1 MLRSISAEKNILSQ
15 GLKALYLKKLS
26 MLSKDQH
33 CLEAIIE
40 AIDRI
45 IEYTSN
51 FKSADDFNNDHVN
64 FDATMMNF
72 VVIGEMV
79 DKLSE
84 GFKKQNSQVEW
95 IKIKGFR
102 NIVAHD
108 YFGIDAEE
116 VWQIIKNKI
125 PYLKIEISNLL
136 S

>member
-1 MLRSISAEKNILSQ
+1 MLT
-15 GLKALYLKKLS
+15 
-26 MLSKDQH
+26 KDQH
-33 CLEAIIE
+33 CIETIIE

-45 IEYTSN
+45 IEYTAGIE
-51 FKSADDFNNDHVN
+51 SAEDFNNDYRN

-79 DKLSE
+79 DKISDYLKSKHPE
-84 GFKKQNSQVEW
+84 IEW

-125 PYLKIEISNLL
+125 PALKSDLKQL
-136 S
+136 P

>member
-1 MLRSISAEKNILSQ
+1 MLI
-15 GLKALYLKKLS
+15 
-26 MLSKDQH
+26 KDQH
-33 CLEAIIE
+33 CLESILE
-40 AIDRI
+40 ATDRI
-45 IEYTSN
+45 IEYTVGIN
-51 FKSADDFNNDHVN
+51 SADDFNNDYRN

-84 GFKKQNSQVEW
+84 EFKRKYPDIEW

-125 PYLKIEISNLL
+125 PALKSDIKLL
-136 S
+136 LN

>member
-1 MLRSISAEKNILSQ
+1 MLN
-15 GLKALYLKKLS
+15 
-26 MLSKDQH
+26 KDH
-33 CLEAIIE
+33 FCLESILE
-40 AIDRI
+40 ADRI
-45 IEYTSN
+45 IEYTSG
-51 FKSADDFNNDHVN
+51 FDSADSFNNDYRN

-84 GFKKQNSQVEW
+84 NFKRDHTNIEW

-125 PYLKIEISNLL
+125 PDLKSEIQKLI
-136 S
+136 

>member
-1 MLRSISAEKNILSQ
+1 MLT
-15 GLKALYLKKLS
+15 
-26 MLSKDQH
+26 KDQH
-33 CLEAIIE
+33 CIESIIE

-45 IEYTSN
+45 IEYTADI
-51 FKSADDFNNDHVN
+51 KSADDFNNDYRN

-79 DKLSE
+79 DKVSDELKRKYPE
-84 GFKKQNSQVEW
+84 IEW

-125 PYLKIEISNLL
+125 PALKSDLTRL
-136 S
+136 VD

>member
-1 MLRSISAEKNILSQ
+1 MLI
-15 GLKALYLKKLS
+15 
-26 MLSKDQH
+26 KDQH
-33 CLEAIIE
+33 CLESIIE

-45 IEYTSN
+45 IEYTSGFN
-51 FKSADDFNNDHVN
+51 SADDFNNDYRN

-79 DKLSE
+79 EKISDD
-84 GFKKQNSQVEW
+84 FKKKHSSIEW

-116 VWQIIKNKI
+116 VWQIIKDKI
-125 PYLKIEISNLL
+125 PKLKGDIQSLFKL
-136 S
+136 

>member
-1 MLRSISAEKNILSQ
+1 MLT
-15 GLKALYLKKLS
+15 
-26 MLSKDQH
+26 KDQH
-33 CLEAIIE
+33 CLESIIE
-40 AIDRI
+40 ATDRI
-45 IEYTSN
+45 IEYTSGI
-51 FKSADDFNNDHVN
+51 KSADDFNNDYRN

-79 DKLSE
+79 DKLSDA
-84 GFKKQNSQVEW
+84 FKKEYPKIEW

-125 PYLKIEISNLL
+125 PTLKSDIQHLID
-136 S
+136 

>member
-1 MLRSISAEKNILSQ
+1 MLI
-15 GLKALYLKKLS
+15 
-26 MLSKDQH
+26 KDH
-33 CLEAIIE
+33 YCLETIIE
-40 AIDRI
+40 ASDRI
-45 IEYTSN
+45 IEYTSGI
-51 FKSADDFNNDHVN
+51 KSADDFNNDYRN

-79 DKLSE
+79 VKLSDD
-84 GFKKQNSQVEW
+84 FKKKHDKIEW

-125 PYLKIEISNLL
+125 PTLKADIQGLL
-136 S
+136 

>member
-1 MLRSISAEKNILSQ
+1 MLT
-15 GLKALYLKKLS
+15 
-26 MLSKDQH
+26 KDHH
-33 CLEAIIE
+33 CLETIIE

-45 IEYTSN
+45 IEYTSG
-51 FKSADDFNNDHVN
+51 FDSADDFNNDYRN

-79 DKLSE
+79 DKISDE
-84 GFKKQNSQVEW
+84 FKKSHSNIEW

-116 VWQIIKNKI
+116 VWQIIKNKV
-125 PYLKIEISNLL
+125 PSLRIEITTLL
-136 S
+136 T

>member
-1 MLRSISAEKNILSQ
+1 MLT
-15 GLKALYLKKLS
+15 
-26 MLSKDQH
+26 KDQH

-40 AIDRI
+40 AIERI
-45 IEYTSN
+45 IEYTSG
-51 FKSADDFNNDHVN
+51 FESADDFNNDHLN

-84 GFKKQNSQVEW
+84 DFKKRNSRIEW
-95 IKIKGFR
+95 NRIKGFR

-125 PYLKIEISNLL
+125 PELKSEINKLHD
-136 S
+136 